1 MAKGPAP
8 KKDSNAVTAGSP
20 NTTSMLTILF
30 ELNWFKVLVRFIF
43 SSISVT
49 DSKEFGLLE
58 VSLKL
63 K

>member
-8 KKDSNAVTAGSP
+8 KKDNKAVTAGSP
-20 NTTSMLTILF
+20 NTTSMLTRLF
-30 ELNWFKVLVRFIF
+30 ELSWFKVLVRFIF